1 MVDVV
6 ERTFDMPASA
16 WSHDPKLRAVGK
28 LATQMFDEG
37 GHRGMA
43 LQLFRSAGL
52 SDEETEAVMQRMND
66 EYSDTSK
73 KIYMKQ

>member
-1 MVDVV
+1 
-6 ERTFDMPASA
+6 
-16 WSHDPKLRAVGK
+16 
-28 LATQMFDEG
+28 MFDEG

-73 KIYMKQ
+73 KIYMKQWVSEILSVLQVVTDMF